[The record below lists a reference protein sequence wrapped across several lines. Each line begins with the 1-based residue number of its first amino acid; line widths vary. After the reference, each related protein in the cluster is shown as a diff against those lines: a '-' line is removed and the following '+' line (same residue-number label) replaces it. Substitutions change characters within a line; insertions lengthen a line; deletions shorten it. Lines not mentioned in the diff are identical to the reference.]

1 MEVSFL
7 SRLTRCLALSPLV
20 TTLNESYLRI
30 GGMSPQGRGWWGS
43 KNIVSS
49 HIAQQ
54 GKKRGLLYYL
64 QVILSSYPNLSREVS
79 S

>member
-30 GGMSPQGRGWWGS
+30 GGMSPQGRVGG
-43 KNIVSS
+43 
-49 HIAQQ
+49 AQR
-54 GKKRGLLYYL
+54 KLFRAT
-64 QVILSSYPNLSREVS
+64 
-79 S
+79 